1 MAKFPSRDFSSGYSK
16 EIQIETNIKAAE
28 RARIVRDGVQVSDVR
43 LDEKKIDAA
52 LVGIREVEARV
63 ATQNIPAGTPVAK
76 GTTINLVMVESN
88 RMPAAAVDGI
98 HVGMA
103 AENLQ
108 SIYDKYLKND
118 ADLLNIV
125 ARAGGDP
132 IPPADR
138 QKIKDTLTAKG
149 LPVNEMAGSNVDA
162 ALLGL
167 QAGYTFS
174 GHGFGGFDQ

>member
-63 ATQNIPAGTPVAK
+63 ATQSIPAGTPVAK
-76 GTTINLVMVESN
+76 NTTINLVMVESN

-98 HVGMA
+98 HAGMA
-103 AENLQ
+103 GENLQ
-108 SIYDKYLKND
+108 GIYDKYLKND
-118 ADLLNIV
+118 AELVHII

-132 IPPADR
+132 MPPADR
-138 QKIKDTLTAKG
+138 QKVKDTLTAKG
-149 LPVNEMAGSNVDA
+149 LPVNDLEGTNVDA

-167 QAGYTFS
+167 QAGYTFG
-174 GHGFGGFDQ
+174 GHGFGGFEQ